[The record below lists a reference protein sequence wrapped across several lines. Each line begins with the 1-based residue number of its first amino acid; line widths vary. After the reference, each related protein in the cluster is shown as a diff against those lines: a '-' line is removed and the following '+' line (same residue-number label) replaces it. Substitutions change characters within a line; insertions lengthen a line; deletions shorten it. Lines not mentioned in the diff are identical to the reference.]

1 LNTTDSHKKPARK
14 KFSALLILLFAVF
27 MAGCGGGSS
36 PAVPAGA
43 PDVLPPAAVS
53 QFAATQGDGSITLT
67 WSNPADA
74 DFQAVR
80 VMRATDTVPVSAAD
94 GELLYTGADHAYLDT
109 GLRHGQAYYY
119 AAFAQDASGNFAAAA
134 TASAT
139 CAYKPFT
146 FVAIPDTQYYSLDYP
161 ALFKTM
167 TQWIVDYRREWNIRM
182 VLHEGDITHKNTDS
196 EWANAVAAITVMN
209 NEVPYVLSIGNHDI
223 PSSGDTAHFNEYF
236 PYSAMKDLP
245 GFGGVYESGKM
256 DNSYYTFSAG
266 GADWLVLSLI
276 YNPGDAILTWAGS
289 VARQHPSHR
298 IIILTHAFLAP
309 DDTRSSIGNNIWDKF
324 AAKYENV
331 TFVFNGHYTGG
342 LGARLVSTGDNGNKV
357 YQMFANYQTEWFG
370 GKGQIRLVTMD
381 PDARTVSVK
390 TWSTMGKFYVTDDRN
405 EFTFEDVDFGP
416 LD

>member
-1 LNTTDSHKKPARK
+1 
-14 KFSALLILLFAVF
+14 

-236 PYSAMKDLP
+236 PGRRRPAQRRAPPAQGNRGRILRGPVRISQQSRAARANR
-245 GFGGVYESGKM
+245 GKL
-256 DNSYYTFSAG
+256 G
-266 GADWLVLSLI
+266 CGRPRV
-276 YNPGDAILTWAGS
+276 P
-289 VARQHPSHR
+289 Q
-298 IIILTHAFLAP
+298 
-309 DDTRSSIGNNIWDKF
+309 
-324 AAKYENV
+324 
-331 TFVFNGHYTGG
+331 TGPPP
-342 LGARLVSTGDNGNKV
+342 VH
-357 YQMFANYQTEWFG
+357 
-370 GKGQIRLVTMD
+370 GK
-381 PDARTVSVK
+381 
-390 TWSTMGKFYVTDDRN
+390 
-405 EFTFEDVDFGP
+405 
-416 LD
+416 